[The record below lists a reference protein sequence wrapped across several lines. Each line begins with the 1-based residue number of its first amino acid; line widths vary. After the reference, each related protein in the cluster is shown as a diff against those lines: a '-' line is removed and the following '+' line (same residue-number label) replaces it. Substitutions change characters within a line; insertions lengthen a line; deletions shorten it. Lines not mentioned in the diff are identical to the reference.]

1 MIIAILERE
10 TKKTTTTTTT
20 TPRTTS
26 TAITLSV
33 PTLK

>member
-10 TKKTTTTTTT
+10 TKKTTTTTT

>member
-10 TKKTTTTTTT
+10 TKKTTTTTT
-20 TPRTTS
+20 PRTTS
-26 TAITLSV
+26 TVITLSA